1 MSLDVHLE
9 DENGNDLY
17 WRNITHNLN
26 KMAGTAGIYECLWRL
41 EEIGITTAHQLIEPI
56 SKGIAFLAMH
66 RHICELDN
74 PPNGWG
80 DWEAL
85 YDFCCSYL
93 KACTE
98 HPLAIVRVSR

>member
-1 MSLDVHLE
+1 MSLDVYLE
-9 DENGNDLY
+9 HENGESLY
-17 WRNITHNLN
+17 WCNITHNLN
-26 KMAGTAGIYECLWRL
+26 KMAGTAGIYEALWRP

-56 SKGIAFLAMH
+56 SKGIAFLTMH
-66 RHICELDN
+66 RHLCEQDN

-80 DWEAL
+80 DWQSL

-98 HPLAIVRVSR
+98 HPLATIRVSR

>member
-1 MSLDVHLE
+1 MSLDVYLE
-9 DENGNDLY
+9 DENGVCLY
-17 WRNITHNLN
+17 RQNITHNLN
-26 KMAGTAGIYECLWRL
+26 KMASTAGIYEVLWRP

-56 SKGIAFLAMH
+56 AKGIAFITMQ
-66 RHICELDN
+66 RRICEQDN

-80 DWEAL
+80 NWEGF

-98 HPLAIVRVSR
+98 HPLANVRVCR